1 MKRIISMLV
10 CCLVFAGVQAQKI
23 TREYNNVSLSEA
35 LRQLNEQTEDYTISF
50 LYNELEDFRIT
61 TSIHRKSVPD
71 AIRQMIGFYPIRMT
85 VDDKEIIVECPQKT
99 APRYKGT
106 IIDEQ
111 GQPIAYANIALLSP
125 QDSTLI
131 TGGVSNESG
140 LFVIPCEQ
148 KPVLA
153 RISFVGYKTIYK
165 RCETSDIGIIR
176 MQPDT
181 YTLGNVTVK
190 GEIPQYK
197 MTTGGMTVDIQNSM
211 LKDVG
216 TADDV
221 LSMLPGVQGSEGNFT
236 VFAKGTPEIYINNK
250 KVQSAKEL
258 KQLKTEL
265 AALDRKIQLELAPP
279 TPEVAEKENEGQ
291 QVKPEAEDVRN
302 RQAQYSENAP
312 PQIRN
317 PSESIIANHTIT
329 GHPGLYAKEE
339 TRSKGLKI

>member
-1 MKRIISMLV
+1 M
-10 CCLVFAGVQAQKI
+10 
-23 TREYNNVSLSEA
+23 SLSEA

-61 TSIHRKSVPD
+61 TSVHRKSIPD

-85 VDDKEIIVECPQKT
+85 VENHEIIVECPQKT

-106 IIDEQ
+106 VIDEQ

-148 KPVLA
+148 ETVLA
-153 RISFVGYKTIYK
+153 RISYVGYKTIYRQCNTK
-165 RCETSDIGIIR
+165 EFGTIR
-176 MQPDT
+176 MQPET
-181 YTLGNVTVK
+181 MALKGVVVK

-197 MTTGGMTVDIQNSM
+197 MTTGGMTVDIQNSL

-221 LSMLPGVQGSEGNFT
+221 LSMLPQVQGSDPRTET
-236 VFAKGTPEIYINNK
+236 VEVHRHQERGRDYLTRCQ
-250 KVQSAKEL
+250 VQCRS
-258 KQLKTEL
+258 
-265 AALDRKIQLELAPP
+265 R
-279 TPEVAEKENEGQ
+279 G
-291 QVKPEAEDVRN
+291 
-302 RQAQYSENAP
+302 
-312 PQIRN
+312 
-317 PSESIIANHTIT
+317 
-329 GHPGLYAKEE
+329 GHPHKDEE
-339 TRSKGLKI
+339 ASGRRHQHGGI